1 MRILLGC
8 LLCALLSVPSM
19 GLAMM
24 HEIVINQDQSPP
36 IREIDLGPMMELEVR
51 NAVVR
56 ISGGSG
62 AYVFGE
68 PVTDCSC
75 TALSKHESGSAIE
88 LRAEFK
94 MRPGMQALRSRISL
108 PYHPVG
114 DPD

>member
-1 MRILLGC
+1 
-8 LLCALLSVPSM
+8 M
-19 GLAMM
+19 GLAMV

-94 MRPGMQALRSRISL
+94 MRPGVDNLRSRVAL

-114 DPD
+114 KPEEN